1 MKSKNPVYR
10 EYTRDHHSHIC
21 KLQWSIK
28 SKREVKRREPK
39 DGSQWN
45 KEFRKNN
52 FRSGMVL
59 SRSSKLLAL
68 HSYYKHHIKQWGTAS
83 QILLYR
89 WHSNQPCQEDNI
101 SKTLSGITH
110 WTPNKLKTIFHN
122 FEVIG
127 QGSKRWSTDPSGL
140 LHS

>member
-1 MKSKNPVYR
+1 MKRKNTVYR

-28 SKREVKRREPK
+28 SKREVEEKEPK
-39 DGSQWN
+39 DGSQWI
-45 KEFRKNN
+45 KEFWKNN

-59 SRSSKLLAL
+59 SRSSKLLVL

-83 QILLYR
+83 QILLC
-89 WHSNQPCQEDNI
+89 WWCPKWTCKEDNI
-101 SKTLSGITH
+101 SKILSGITH

-122 FEVIG
+122 FEAIG
-127 QGSKRWSTDPSGL
+127 QGSKRWSTDSSGS
-140 LHS
+140 LHI